1 MPRFQEVESGQ
12 APPPGAGGLVAKRY
26 SILRSLGR
34 GSFGSVYLVRDNR
47 ASDGEQLKVLKQ
59 IPLGDLRPD
68 ETVRATQEAQLL
80 SGLHH
85 PAILS
90 FYHSFLERDAFCIVT
105 EFCQDRDLDCKL
117 EEVRREGRSL
127 PETQVVDWLVQLLLG
142 LHYMHAR
149 RVLHRDLKA
158 KNIFLKRNLVKIG
171 DFGVS
176 CLLMGSCDLA
186 TTFTGTPY
194 YMSPEVLNHQGYD
207 SKSDIWALGCLLYEM
222 CVLSHAFQAPSFLA
236 VAMKIVEGETPALPA
251 RYSADLN
258 AVLQRMLQKDPA
270 SRPSAAELLNT
281 SFMEDSMKK
290 MKDRFVS
297 KDESKKDAE
306 LIARNMKT
314 KVHLQTLM
322 ERSEVEQMTP
332 RERMRLRKLEAADE
346 KAKRLRED
354 GACRSQPISIQ
365 DHGGSPGGSQPIL
378 MKQEDGEMSE
388 SEVHDIP
395 EDPHAAEVYYNQDGF
410 DSCSEE
416 EETTTPAETLYL
428 SDPQVSELEALMKH
442 MQKVLEEE
450 LSGDP
455 EEPEAPRGPR
465 GPSVINSSL
474 LQTRIQHLRESV
486 CSRVGSDVFQKLYED
501 AKEARRR
508 GGGAGAVRRP
518 PDQPGAAV
526 QVDQLLFYEEELQRV
541 RQQRDTN

>member
-1 MPRFQEVESGQ
+1 MPRFQELESGQ

-59 IPLGDLRPD
+59 IPVGDLRPD

-80 SGLHH
+80 SQLHH

-105 EFCQDRDLDCKL
+105 EFCQRGSSLIGCS
-117 EEVRREGRSL
+117 EVFPSSAGHC
-127 PETQVVDWLVQLLLG
+127 G
-142 LHYMHAR
+142 

-270 SRPSAAELLNT
+270 SRPSAAELLKT
-281 SFMEDSMKK
+281 PFMED
-290 MKDRFVS
+290 
-297 KDESKKDAE
+297 
-306 LIARNMKT
+306 NMK
-314 KVHLQTLM
+314 V
-322 ERSEVEQMTP
+322 
-332 RERMRLRKLEAADE
+332 
-346 KAKRLRED
+346 
-354 GACRSQPISIQ
+354 
-365 DHGGSPGGSQPIL
+365 
-378 MKQEDGEMSE
+378 
-388 SEVHDIP
+388 
-395 EDPHAAEVYYNQDGF
+395 
-410 DSCSEE
+410 
-416 EETTTPAETLYL
+416 
-428 SDPQVSELEALMKH
+428 
-442 MQKVLEEE
+442 
-450 LSGDP
+450 
-455 EEPEAPRGPR
+455 GP
-465 GPSVINSSL
+465 
-474 LQTRIQHLRESV
+474 
-486 CSRVGSDVFQKLYED
+486 F
-501 AKEARRR
+501 
-508 GGGAGAVRRP
+508 
-518 PDQPGAAV
+518 
-526 QVDQLLFYEEELQRV
+526 
-541 RQQRDTN
+541 

>member
-1 MPRFQEVESGQ
+1 
-12 APPPGAGGLVAKRY
+12 
-26 SILRSLGR
+26 
-34 GSFGSVYLVRDNR
+34 
-47 ASDGEQLKVLKQ
+47 
-59 IPLGDLRPD
+59 
-68 ETVRATQEAQLL
+68 
-80 SGLHH
+80 
-85 PAILS
+85 
-90 FYHSFLERDAFCIVT
+90 
-105 EFCQDRDLDCKL
+105 
-117 EEVRREGRSL
+117 
-127 PETQVVDWLVQLLLG
+127 
-142 LHYMHAR
+142 
-149 RVLHRDLKA
+149 
-158 KNIFLKRNLVKIG
+158 
-171 DFGVS
+171 
-176 CLLMGSCDLA
+176 
-186 TTFTGTPY
+186 
-194 YMSPEVLNHQGYD
+194 
-207 SKSDIWALGCLLYEM
+207 
-222 CVLSHAFQAPSFLA
+222 
-236 VAMKIVEGETPALPA
+236 
-251 RYSADLN
+251 
-258 AVLQRMLQKDPA
+258 
-270 SRPSAAELLNT
+270 
-281 SFMEDSMKK
+281 
-290 MKDRFVS
+290 
-297 KDESKKDAE
+297 
-306 LIARNMKT
+306 
-314 KVHLQTLM
+314 
-322 ERSEVEQMTP
+322 
-332 RERMRLRKLEAADE
+332 
-346 KAKRLRED
+346 
-354 GACRSQPISIQ
+354 
-365 DHGGSPGGSQPIL
+365 